1 MQAELRIRGQFLT
14 LAIATIAL
22 GLVVHLH
29 GSALGAAGQD
39 FAGDT
44 LWASMI
50 MWWIGVLAPAA
61 RLSVRSLLAL
71 AICFIVETSQ
81 LYHTPTLDAIR
92 GTTPGHLVLGSGF
105 DPRDLVAYTAGV
117 FAAAIVERM
126 GAERR

>member
-1 MQAELRIRGQFLT
+1 MRPDLRIRGQYLT

-50 MWWIGVLAPAA
+50 VWWIGVLAPEA
-61 RLSVRSLLAL
+61 RLSVRSVVAL
-71 AICFIVETSQ
+71 AICFVVETSQ

-92 GTTPGHLVLGSGF
+92 GTTLGHLVLGSGF
-105 DPRDLVAYTAGV
+105 DPRDLVAYTVGV
-117 FAAAIVERM
+117 LAAAIVERM
-126 GAERR
+126 GAVRR

>member
-1 MQAELRIRGQFLT
+1 VQAELRIRGQYLT

-61 RLSVRSLLAL
+61 RLSVRSVLAL

-105 DPRDLVAYTAGV
+105 DPRDLVAYTVGV
-117 FAAAIVERM
+117 LAAAIVERL
-126 GAERR
+126 GAVRH